1 MAVVVLVAGKVCIAE
16 VSLCFLG
23 VNQVLKFRTFL
34 LSVLFLFPFLC
45 LFYFVK

>member
-1 MAVVVLVAGKVCIAE
+1 MAVVVLVAGKVCIFE

-45 LFYFVK
+45 LFCFVK